1 MAAFLILKKKIKYSG
16 ERVRIPQLQEE
27 EFERYP
33 FLLTTIAHL
42 EPLTLLSFDLYLVD
56 FEMSTTFLSVS

>member
-1 MAAFLILKKKIKYSG
+1 MAAFLILKKIKYSS
-16 ERVRIPQLQEE
+16 ERVRIPQLQEK